1 MRDVIVIG
9 TGAGGPATAKELAAR
24 GLDVLMLEAGPKF
37 DKPPEQWSRLEDD
50 ANNQVNGYLR
60 IGPGDRDRGGYAR
73 ENVQYGYVQTVMAVG
88 GTTTHYFGNAPRA
101 YPGVFKGYSGKDRN
115 NYDTKHLFPFDY
127 CTLIPYYEWA
137 EATLPVQAAAMGTKE
152 EIWFRG
158 ARGLGLPLQKTKD
171 VLGPAHRPQPNA
183 ILQPRG
189 NAGKTNDPDKLLY
202 PEARG
207 CTFCGH
213 CYQGCF
219 EPRGAPRNLAAKR
232 STDNS
237 YVPMALTAD
246 LWMKGGK
253 AASLIAD
260 AYVTKIHLDGDGAAR
275 AVDWRNTYTGET
287 HTEEAKVIVLAGGCV
302 ENPRLWLNSGLPN
315 PNDWVGR
322 GATDHQNDI
331 IIGLFPFYTGHSKG
345 PGAAVRAEFPGYGGM
360 EAFAAGPALQ
370 AAIATFSDAGVH
382 GAYNNDT
389 PFSSAGA
396 DTFGRLVGNDLR
408 KFMEHGVDRMLN
420 VFILADDDVEPQNRV
435 NVSQQLP
442 PDENGPVPRY
452 ENHQRNRSARTKRN
466 REYMARKAV
475 QLLRKAGATHVHRPA
490 MPPIYVQ
497 TTMRMGESK
506 DDSVVDANQESW
518 FVPRLFVTDVS
529 SIPNSLGGPNPTL
542 TVQALA
548 AKSAEAIFTKYFDG
562 EPWVHREAPVVSTD
576 RRISKGLAKRG
587 Y

>member
-1 MRDVIVIG
+1 MRDAIVIG
-9 TGAGGPATAKELAAR
+9 TGAGGPVVAKELAAR
-24 GLDVLMLEAGPKF
+24 GLDVLMLEAGPKYSR
-37 DKPPEQWSRLEDD
+37 PEEQWSRLEDD
-50 ANNQVNGYLR
+50 ANNQILGYLR
-60 IGPGDRDRGGYAR
+60 VGSSDRERGGWAR
-73 ENVQYGYVQTVMAVG
+73 ETPQYSYVQTVAAVG

-101 YPGVFKGYSGKDRN
+101 YPGVFMGYEGRDRG
-115 NYDTKHLFPFDY
+115 NYDTAHPFPFDY
-127 CTLIPYYEWA
+127 CALVPYYEWA

-158 ARGLGLPLQKTKD
+158 ARKLGLPLQKTKD
-171 VLGPAHRPQPNA
+171 VTRPAHRPQPNA

-189 NAGKTNDPDKLLY
+189 NAGRTGDPAKLRY

-246 LWMKGGK
+246 KWMRGGRP
-253 AASLIAD
+253 ATLIAD
-260 AYVTKIHLDGDGAAR
+260 AYAVKIHLDGNGEAR
-275 AVDWRNTYTGET
+275 GVDWRDTRTGEV
-287 HTEEAKVIVLAGGCV
+287 HTEEAKVVVMGGGCI
-302 ENPRLWLNSGLPN
+302 ENPRLWFNSELPN

-360 EAFAAGPALQ
+360 EAFSAGPALQ
-370 AAIATFSDAGVH
+370 AGITTFSDAGIVGVH
-382 GAYNNDT
+382 DNST
-389 PFSSAGA
+389 PFTSAGA

-408 KFMEHGVDRMLN
+408 EFMEHGVDRMLN

-435 NVSQQLP
+435 TISQQFP

-452 ENHQRNRSARTKRN
+452 ATDQRNRSPRTKRN
-466 REYMARKAV
+466 REYLARKAV
-475 QLLRKAGATHVHRPA
+475 QLLRGAGATKVHRPA

-497 TTMRMGESK
+497 STMRMGHSK
-506 DDSVVDANQESW
+506 DDSVVDGSGESW
-518 FVPRLFVTDVS
+518 FVPRLFIADVS

-542 TVQALA
+542 TTQALA
-548 AKSAEAIFTKYFDG
+548 TKTSEAIFTKYFDG
-562 EPWVHREAPVVSTD
+562 DPWVAREAPVVSTD
-576 RRISKGLAKRG
+576 RRVSKGLRER